1 MKTAF
6 RFRLRLRRLRSPYDL
21 VKTRLSEPE
30 VEAEEPNQS
39 QSMGTCIVIG
49 LSFHLLTGL
58 FEFQMPTQT
67 KLRHSW
73 NSGVQKAFSELD
85 QAPQAMWDLG
95 ATGANSAKDF
105 IREQM
110 K

>member
-1 MKTAF
+1 MPKEALNA
-6 RFRLRLRRLRSPYDL
+6 LRKIQYNRNDL
-21 VKTRLSEPE
+21 LKHPV
-30 VEAEEPNQS
+30 
-39 QSMGTCIVIG
+39 
-49 LSFHLLTGL
+49 LTVSKSVL

-95 ATGANSAKDF
+95 ARGANSAKDF
-105 IREQM
+105 IKEQM

>member
-1 MKTAF
+1 MHVPMLCDWFILPFIDWFQK
-6 RFRLRLRRLRSPYDL
+6 
-21 VKTRLSEPE
+21 V
-30 VEAEEPNQS
+30 
-39 QSMGTCIVIG
+39 C
-49 LSFHLLTGL
+49 

-95 ATGANSAKDF
+95 ARGANSAKDF
-105 IREQM
+105 IKEQM
-110 K
+110 KWILISGELFLCSKQMESLSTTDLILKRQ

>member
-1 MKTAF
+1 M
-6 RFRLRLRRLRSPYDL
+6 
-21 VKTRLSEPE
+21 KTRLSESE
-30 VEAEEPNQS
+30 AEAEEPNQS
-39 QSMGTCIVIG
+39 QSMGRCIVIG
-49 LSFHLLTGL
+49 LSFHLLTGFKKCV

-85 QAPQAMWDLG
+85 QVPQAMWDLG
-95 ATGANSAKDF
+95 ARGANSAKDF
-105 IREQM
+105 IKEQM

>member
-1 MKTAF
+1 MHLTVKKLAGIGM
-6 RFRLRLRRLRSPYDL
+6 YVEIIYQL
-21 VKTRLSEPE
+21 VSKC
-30 VEAEEPNQS
+30 V
-39 QSMGTCIVIG
+39 
-49 LSFHLLTGL
+49 L

-73 NSGVQKAFSELD
+73 NSGVRKAFSELD

-95 ATGANSAKDF
+95 ARGANSAKDF
-105 IREQM
+105 IKEQM